1 MAKLREFA
9 GFKPTIDFQNLTS
22 QTGTILPQ
30 LYFLCIRTTEKSLD
44 YWSLIVLFFFQA
56 RKFNNRNYIMEEAI
70 TGDFALI
77 KAQKADKAGNLT
89 FRY

>member
-1 MAKLREFA
+1 MHQDN
-9 GFKPTIDFQNLTS
+9 G
-22 QTGTILPQ
+22 
-30 LYFLCIRTTEKSLD
+30 EKSGLLKVD
-44 YWSLIVLFFFQA
+44 CTFFFQA